1 MILHSDFAGK
11 DSDKIGTEKSCYT
24 EEFIEGSEYL
34 AYNSSKENDCITMGV
49 VESRTDD
56 LNNTVQFKGE
66 DNATIKHY

>member
-1 MILHSDFAGK
+1 MILHSNFAGK
-11 DSDKIGTEKSCYT
+11 DSDEIGIENSCYA

-34 AYNSSKENDCITMGV
+34 VYNSSKENDCITMGV

-66 DNATIKHY
+66 DNATIKQY